1 MTATTEPDRREL
13 ILERLKAVY
22 ESVDGVKKAYRN
34 RLDIPESQLPALA
47 ILDADESNDDQVPD
61 GIGRRA
67 GLAPIVVTMTPESYI
82 IGAAKSD
89 KIGSDLNAFRIKLIK
104 AVLGDE
110 TLLSLCKDGD
120 IRYMGFATGLAAGRS
135 MEGEAGISFQF
146 RYVIRPSKL

>member
-1 MTATTEPDRREL
+1 MTTTTEPDRREL
-13 ILERLKAVY
+13 ILDRLKTIY
-22 ESVDGVKKAYRN
+22 GTVDGIKNSYRN
-34 RLDIPESQLPALA
+34 RLDVPESQLPALT
-47 ILDADESNDDQVPD
+47 ILDADELVEDQAPD

-89 KIGSDLNAFRIKLIK
+89 KIGSDLNVFRIKLIK